1 MMKLT
6 PSGSQTVGP
15 FFRIGLDH
23 LCATETEPHEK
34 LETITVFGRVFDGDG
49 LAVPDAVLEF
59 WHANAHGTFSGDPGE
74 SGRPVCFTRVATDE
88 DGAFR
93 FTIAMPGAVVCES
106 ELGQSPHLAVLVFAR
121 GLMRHLITRM
131 YLPDEA
137 ANASDALLQ
146 MVPVDRRHTLI
157 ARADGSNASMF
168 EWNVVLQGTDE
179 TVFFA
184 W

>member
-1 MMKLT
+1 MKLT

-15 FFRIGLDH
+15 FFRIGLEH
-23 LCATETEPHEK
+23 LCATETKPDK
-34 LETITVFGRVFDGDG
+34 NSDTITVYGKVIDGDG
-49 LAVPDAVLEF
+49 IPVPDAVVEI
-59 WHANAHGTFSGDPGE
+59 WHANAHGTYSTDPDE
-74 SGRPVCFTRVATDE
+74 SGRPVCFTRAVTDE
-88 DGAFR
+88 DGIYR
-93 FTIAMPGAVVCES
+93 FTIAMPGPVVCGS
-106 ELGQSPHLAVLVFAR
+106 ELRQASHLAVLVFAR

-131 YLPDEA
+131 YFPDEA
-137 ANASDALLQ
+137 ANASDTLLQ

-157 ARADGSNASMF
+157 ARADARNARMF